1 MRAIFIFVVILL
13 LIGMAVPITFAV
25 RFWMDGQSVMA
36 RAEQN
41 GALRQPPASG
51 RLTPVERTIAM
62 NEFASTWRTS
72 GTPCRTLAFLWLD
85 VTTDDAPQ
93 GVSVSQKFATT
104 LLADRRETS
113 IRWQVRR
120 LIVAC
125 QLEQRFDDVQLLRRW
140 LARASFGEG
149 VVGIEAASQA
159 IFGKPSQQLNAE
171 ESAKMAALLRAP
183 SLRLQPER
191 WAERARAI
199 QARIAAPAH

>member
-1 MRAIFIFVVILL
+1 MRAVFIFVVILL
-13 LIGMAVPITFAV
+13 LIAMAVPATFAV
-25 RFWMDGQSVMA
+25 RFWMDGAAVLA
-36 RAEQN
+36 RAEQS
-41 GALRQPPASG
+41 GALRAPAARG
-51 RLTPVERTIAM
+51 PLTGVERTIAM
-62 NEFASTWRTS
+62 SEFASTWKTS

-104 LLADRRETS
+104 LLPERRETS

-125 QLEQRFDDVQLLRRW
+125 QLEQRFDDVQLMRRW

-149 VVGIEAASQA
+149 LIGIEAASQA
-159 IFGKPSQQLNAE
+159 IFGKPSRDLNAE

-183 SLRLQPER
+183 SLRIHPER
-191 WAERARAI
+191 WAARARAI